1 MEMAKG
7 ETGVGELQL
16 ERLGEVCRGGRR
28 ENAGWEMEE
37 GRTVARK
44 G

>member
-1 MEMAKG
+1 MAV
-7 ETGVGELQL
+7 EDAEELQL
-16 ERLGEVCRGGRR
+16 ERLGREKFVEEAEQ

-37 GRTVARK
+37 GRTVDRK